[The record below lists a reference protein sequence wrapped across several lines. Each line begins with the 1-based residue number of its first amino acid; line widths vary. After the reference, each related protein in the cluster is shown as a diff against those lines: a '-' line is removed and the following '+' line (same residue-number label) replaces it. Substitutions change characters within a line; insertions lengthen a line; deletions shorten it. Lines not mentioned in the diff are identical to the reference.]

1 MRFLAITLIISF
13 ALVSALVQGNGQEG
27 GSGSG
32 SESGRRRNGN
42 WNDTCGIRST
52 LDSKCSISGAG
63 PPGVNFIYILSH
75 FFAHILAPKNFK
87 PKTQSRYKVLIKV
100 EMG

>member
-13 ALVSALVQGNGQEG
+13 ALVSVLVQGNGQEG

-63 PPGVNFIYILSH
+63 PPGVNFNNILR
-75 FFAHILAPKNFK
+75 ANFL
-87 PKTQSRYKVLIKV
+87 YKSALRSFSLVTVWL
-100 EMG
+100 